1 LTTTASLLRTPLHS
15 LHTEHNARMVPFA
28 GYEMPVQF
36 EGLKSEHLHTRQAAG
51 LFDVSHM
58 GQVVISGDTAA
69 EALEELVPVD
79 LIDLAEYRQLYT
91 QLLNHEGGIIDDL
104 MITRWPGNRFF
115 LVVNAACKV
124 KDLAWLTDN
133 LGGVTIETLDNQA
146 LVALQG
152 PAAADV
158 LAELIPES
166 HPLKFMHGIH
176 ARYNRA
182 DIFLTRSGYTGE
194 DGFEISLPA
203 SVAETFCRQLLAYHD
218 VKPVGLGARDTLR
231 LEAGLCLYGHDLD
244 ETVTPVS
251 AALTW
256 SISKARRQDGA
267 RPGGYPGADRIL
279 EQMAKGCER
288 RRVGIHVNGR
298 APVREGATL
307 LDDNHIP
314 VGHVTSGTFGPSV
327 DAPIAMG
334 YVDSALAKP
343 GTNLFAVV
351 RDRPLPVTVAT
362 LPFIL
367 HRYVRCGSY
376 V

>member
-1 LTTTASLLRTPLHS
+1 MTTTASLLRTPLHS

-367 HRYVRCGSY
+367 HRYVR
-376 V
+376 